1 MNAMLTTTFAPLVA
15 LVHTNPDLRKHANYI
30 LLYVKREKR
39 NAKRETPKATF
50 RLQSFL
56 SVRYNVIGLSNVFTH
71 QKKLVVSHKKVAE
84 TELRYT

>member
-1 MNAMLTTTFAPLVA
+1 MATSN
-15 LVHTNPDLRKHANYI
+15 HSI
-30 LLYVKREKR
+30 R
-39 NAKRETPKATF
+39 NAQKKAVTWLNVAYATF

-56 SVRYNVIGLSNVFTH
+56 SVTYNVIGLSNVFTH